1 MSNTIN
7 NSSFNGPTKFII
19 NPKRERDVSPSPYLS
34 DESISPV
41 YVKRTVKTNYFLG
54 KGSKCWKPREQLL
67 VQNIDITEALRRFRK
82 RSVIEA
88 DNGNDLNSLRVLSLS
103 HLFPINKF
111 DNEKCVARYFHG
123 NAREA
128 LNSIASSM
136 IPKFERTPA
145 KAVVYCKNKID
156 VIAES
161 EEEEK
166 KEKEDMMSM
175 VKCLVRHEAQFIANI
190 ADCSEASF
198 MDRYLMPAIRR
209 VLLQDVGKDI
219 LYALIDKPNK
229 DGKRPDFMI
238 GTKVKSK
245 DLYFFFVEVKRPK
258 VMSRYQPEDDY
269 TKLMKQMK
277 GSVDDQLCLGVENPL
292 SLGLLVEGYTC
303 TLFQTA
309 ILADGVYIPMAINS
323 FSLVEHHHHLVH
335 IPSIVE
341 AFFFIKR
348 ELNNFVAKVNE
359 KRTKEEKT
367 VGKERVRFSFE
378 TKLETKKKRTKK
390 AL

>member
-1 MSNTIN
+1 M
-7 NSSFNGPTKFII
+7 
-19 NPKRERDVSPSPYLS
+19 
-34 DESISPV
+34 
-41 YVKRTVKTNYFLG
+41 
-54 KGSKCWKPREQLL
+54 
-67 VQNIDITEALRRFRK
+67 
-82 RSVIEA
+82 
-88 DNGNDLNSLRVLSLS
+88 
-103 HLFPINKF
+103 
-111 DNEKCVARYFHG
+111 
-123 NAREA
+123 
-128 LNSIASSM
+128 
-136 IPKFERTPA
+136 
-145 KAVVYCKNKID
+145 
-156 VIAES
+156 
-161 EEEEK
+161 
-166 KEKEDMMSM
+166 
-175 VKCLVRHEAQFIANI
+175 LVRHEAQFIANI

-198 MDRYLMPAIRR
+198 MDSM
-209 VLLQDVGKDI
+209 LQDVGKDI
-219 LYALIDKPNK
+219 LYAL
-229 DGKRPDFMI
+229 PDFMI

-341 AFFFIKR
+341 AFFFIKV
-348 ELNNFVAKVNE
+348 L
-359 KRTKEEKT
+359 TKEEKT

>member
-1 MSNTIN
+1 MALQT
-7 NSSFNGPTKFII
+7 
-19 NPKRERDVSPSPYLS
+19 PSPYLS

-41 YVKRTVKTNYFLG
+41 DVKRTVKTNYFLG
-54 KGSKCWKPREQLL
+54 KGSKSWKPKEQLL
-67 VQNIDITEALRRFRK
+67 VKNIDITEALRRFRK
-82 RSVIEA
+82 RSVIEV
-88 DNGNDLNSLRVLSLS
+88 DGGNDLNSLRVLSLS
-103 HLFPINKF
+103 HLFP
-111 DNEKCVARYFHG
+111 
-123 NAREA
+123 
-128 LNSIASSM
+128 LTTSSM
-136 IPKFERTPA
+136 TPEFERTPA

-156 VIAES
+156 RRRR
-161 EEEEK
+161 K

-229 DGKRPDFMI
+229 NGKRPDFMI

-292 SLGLLVEGYTC
+292 SLGLLVEENLTGYCC

-309 ILADGVYIPMAINS
+309 ILADGIYMPTPINS
-323 FSLVEHHHHLVH
+323 FSLVEKHHHLIH

-359 KRTKEEKT
+359 K
-367 VGKERVRFSFE
+367 
-378 TKLETKKKRTKK
+378 KK
-390 AL
+390 